1 MVTIGFEVLK
11 MVCGLIKAVHGSGEG
26 REGGG
31 GLIQVLETGGAE
43 QGLCS
48 AHARL
53 PVRVR
58 TRAEHQRS
66 LTQALL

>member
-1 MVTIGFEVLK
+1 MWSNKGCLWEVGK
-11 MVCGLIKAVHGSGEG
+11 GGEG
-26 REGGG
+26 GR
-31 GLIQVLETGGAE
+31 GLVQGLETGSAE

-58 TRAEHQRS
+58 TRAEHLRS
-66 LTQALL
+66 LTKALL